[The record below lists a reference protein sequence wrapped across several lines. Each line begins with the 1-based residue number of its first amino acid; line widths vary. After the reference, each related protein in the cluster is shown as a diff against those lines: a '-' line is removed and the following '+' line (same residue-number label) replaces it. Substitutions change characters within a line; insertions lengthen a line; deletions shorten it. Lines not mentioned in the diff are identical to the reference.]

1 MRGYQLKITIKGSSP
16 PIWRRVIVPEKLSFG
31 NLDKIIQFLFGWT
44 HSHLYCFKIPKKNR
58 YFSPDSD
65 FVEEDAEG
73 KAIDEWF
80 QEKAKIEYVYDYGDD
95 WKHEILVEKIVD
107 YDSRFPKVVK
117 YKGPNMIEHCGGI
130 WGFYE
135 VIDQAE
141 AFDMETA
148 NLYMEKHMIFPEF
161 QEEDEDMYW
170 EEEGEESFFEE
181 AKIISMSKEETF
193 LKNIFEQYTKDN
205 LATIARDNG
214 FIGYGRLKKDEMI
227 ERLVNQLLD
236 DAHMTQVLMDTEE
249 EELGIFQEAMGEPT
263 YLDEYMVS
271 ISRLF
276 SFYCGY
282 TQDGLVIVPKDV
294 EKKFKKL
301 YNKNLRLA
309 LTKKW
314 ELMDY
319 CRSAIYLYGL
329 IGLKNLAKIY
339 KKYENASV
347 KEEEFIQAVASDEE
361 MMVKDGC
368 LMDVRLGQLEAHKS
382 MLAYQEKHQMYVPET
397 KEEFLSYGRLES
409 QEPNQNTQPMIDF
422 LVEKIGDDYSQAMME
437 FYFLQEMLRDNY
449 SNKEIADIIL
459 SGKKGRNYLR
469 KSLEREIRH
478 MRRHIRTW
486 QDLGFTQD
494 EIERAENQRLLK
506 AGNVMANQAWNQ
518 AQASQKDNLV
528 SFPTGK
534 KIYPNDPCPCGS
546 GKKYKHCCGKCK

>member
-31 NLDKIIQFLFGWT
+31 NLDEIIQYLFGWT
-44 HSHLYCFKIPKKNR
+44 HSHLYGFRIPKENR

-80 QEKAKIEYVYDYGDD
+80 REKAKIEYVYDFGDD
-95 WKHEILVEKIVD
+95 WKHEILVEKVVD
-107 YDSRFPKVVK
+107 YDSRFPKVLK
-117 YKGPNMIEHCGGI
+117 YKGPNMIEDCGGI

-141 AFDMETA
+141 AFDMEAA
-148 NLYMEKHMIFPEF
+148 NLYLEKQMVFPEF

-170 EEEGEESFFEE
+170 EEEGESSFFEE
-181 AKIISMSKEETF
+181 TKIISLPKEETF

-214 FIGYGRLKKDEMI
+214 FTGYGRLKKGEMI

-236 DAHMTQVLMDTEE
+236 DAHMTQVLMDTEK
-249 EELGIFQEAMGEPT
+249 EELGIFQEAMDEEI
-263 YLDEYMVS
+263 YLDENMVS

-282 TQDGLVIVPKDV
+282 TEDGLVIVPKDV

-301 YNKNLRLA
+301 YGKNMKQAMKR
-309 LTKKW
+309 KW

-329 IGLKNLAKIY
+329 IALKNLVKIY
-339 KKYENASV
+339 KKYEKSSV
-347 KEEEFIQAVASDEE
+347 KEEEFAQAANSNEE

-382 MLAYQEKHQMYVPET
+382 MMAYQDKHQMYIPES
-397 KEEFLSYGRLES
+397 KEEFLSYGRMEC
-409 QEPNQNTQPMIDF
+409 QELDENTRSLIDF
-422 LVEKIGDDYSQAMME
+422 LVDKMGDDYGQALME
-437 FYFLQEMLRDNY
+437 FYLLVEMIRDNY
-449 SNKEIADIIL
+449 SNGEIVDIIL
-459 SGKKGRNYLR
+459 SGKKGKNYLR
-469 KSLEREIRH
+469 KGLEKEIRH
-478 MRRHIRTW
+478 IRRHIRTW
-486 QDLGFTQD
+486 QDLGFTPD
-494 EIERAENQRLLK
+494 EIERAENQKLLK
-506 AGNVMANQAWNQ
+506 AGNVMANQAWSQ
-518 AQASQKDNLV
+518 AQAPEEGNLV

-546 GKKYKHCCGKCK
+546 GKKYKHCCGKHK